1 MDVRISNQPASQL
14 GLESPPT
21 DLDAADEQSEQIKNR
36 LASIFG
42 GAGGF
47 PGIATPAG
55 AVVNQPSN
63 VLPIRMGT
71 VVQPNSTLP
80 GGEALQRSTFLENP
94 PGGKLPTGTPSS
106 GTSSS
111 SSLLDGLM
119 NPNADYV
126 DTSSDSGTSDT
137 SGSTTGTPT
146 GSTTSGTTTASTTA
160 TTTTGGIN
168 TGVNLTT
175 TGGTAASGAAATS
188 TTDATSGTP
197 DDSEPEFKDGLV
209 NAKFDFKLT
218 ADSTSEAGDALSS
231 VTSDDGSTSNG
242 APTFGEAA
250 KTLDNWAHTAS
261 GMQGKNATLDL
272 NDLQDIANGTG
283 MGAGASADVQAAAK
297 EMLSDGG
304 AQFKA
309 SIGGK
314 DGKAS
319 INDFSKYVANDTST
333 PLTDDEM
340 QTLSVLDRHAD
351 AIAGKD
357 SDIQSKIDDP
367 NTPSD
372 LKTALQALQK
382 DPSLMDMLDA
392 GKNGKVDGKIGKD
405 DISHLT
411 SKRPEMVAYNQQLA
425 QTYVDNYIPSDD
437 TDSDAKPRTMDAND
451 AMRELYRYS
460 DYLPKN
466 VSKQDLQNI
475 VDGTGGEGKA
485 PAQLK
490 AAAQYMLSNPSAWT
504 TVAGSSG
511 SLSRGHMEDAIS
523 KNITLDQ
530 NENTTMQTISDNE
543 STFFGGG
550 NLTRD
555 KLKSIAA
562 DSNNS
567 DAVKTAAQ
575 QLLNDPMLFG
585 MLDNG
590 KHGSSG
596 NLIYAAD
603 DGKIGKGD
611 FDAFKSKLKSAGQ
624 VAETPATHEP
634 TSASD
639 EAAAA
644 AMEAGTEDQPEQKKS
659 KGGGLIKF
667 FQGILHVFSK
677 ILDVVSTV
685 LGALAKI
692 PGIGEIFAG
701 ASVATKFVSG
711 QANVVA
717 DAVGGADKA
726 QIAKDEEQAAIGVGE
741 AALGAV
747 TVPGVG
753 GALMKGA
760 EEGAEAGVT
769 ASKGAIKD
777 GIQDGVKDAAKDNVS
792 DAATSEAQQQYQQ
805 RTAA

>member
-1 MDVRISNQPASQL
+1 MDVRISNQPPSQL
-14 GLESPPT
+14 GLESLPT
-21 DLDAADEQSEQIKNR
+21 DQDGADEQSEQIKNS
-36 LASIFG
+36 LANIFG
-42 GAGGF
+42 GGKGLS
-47 PGIATPAG
+47 GIAMPATNG
-55 AVVNQPSN
+55 LNPSGN
-63 VLPIRMGT
+63 VLPIRIGT
-71 VVQPNSTLP
+71 VVQSNATLP
-80 GGEALQRSTFLENP
+80 GGEALQRSTLLENP
-94 PGGKLPTGTPSS
+94 PGGRLPTGTSS
-106 GTSSS
+106 SSASSASSS

-119 NPNADYV
+119 NPDGDYV
-126 DTSSDSGTSDT
+126 DTSDSSSTS
-137 SGSTTGTPT
+137 
-146 GSTTSGTTTASTTA
+146 STTSGTSSGTTSATSSA
-160 TTTTGGIN
+160 TTS
-168 TGVNLTT
+168 
-175 TGGTAASGAAATS
+175 GTSTPATS
-188 TTDATSGTP
+188 SDATSSTP
-197 DDSEPEFKDGLV
+197 DDTQPEFTADGLV
-209 NAKFDFKLT
+209 NSKFDFKLT
-218 ADSTSEAGDALSS
+218 ADASSEAGDALSS
-231 VTSDDGSTSNG
+231 VTSDDGSTSSTT
-242 APTFGEAA
+242 PTFGEAA

-304 AQFKA
+304 AQFNA

-340 QTLSVLDRHAD
+340 STLSVLDRHAD

-357 SDIQSKIDDP
+357 SDIQKKIDDP

-411 SKRPEMVAYNQQLA
+411 SKRPEMVAYNQKLA

-437 TDSDAKPRTMDAND
+437 TDSDAKPREMDAND

-504 TVAGSSG
+504 TVAGASG

-530 NENTTMQTISDNE
+530 NENTTMQTITDNE
-543 STFFGGG
+543 STFFGSG

-590 KHGSSG
+590 KKGSSG

-603 DGKIGKGD
+603 DGKISKGD
-611 FDAFKSKLKSAGQ
+611 FEAFKSKLKSAGQ
-624 VAETPATHEP
+624 VAETPATHEA
-634 TSASD
+634 TSPED
-639 EAAAA
+639 QAAAA

-717 DAVGGADKA
+717 DAVGGADKS
-726 QIAKDEEQAAIGVGE
+726 QIAKDEEQAAEGVAE
-741 AALGAV
+741 AAIGAV

-753 GALMKGA
+753 GAIMKGA
-760 EEGAEAGVT
+760 EEGAEAGVA

-777 GIQDGVKDAAKDNVS
+777 GIKDGVKDAAKDNAS
-792 DAATSEAQQQYQQ
+792 DAATSQAQQEYQQ